1 MSPSWTPD
9 SWRAKP
15 VKQIPAWPDSAAL
28 DRAESELRGLPPLVF
43 AGEARTLESKL
54 ADVAAG
60 RAFMLQGGDCAESF
74 AAFNANTIRDMLR
87 VILQMAVTL
96 TFAGGVPVVKVGRIA
111 GQFAKPRSEDTETRE
126 GVTLPSYRGDIV
138 NGFEFDA
145 AARTPDPTRMLKA
158 YHQSA
163 ATLNLL
169 RAFVYGGYADL
180 NRVHRWNLEF
190 VKDSPLGEKYEDL
203 AHRIEDSLAFMAA
216 CGITAQ
222 TAPDMIKRADFYTS
236 HEALLL
242 PYEEALT
249 RVDSLTGA
257 WYDCSAHFL
266 WVGARTN
273 QEDHAQI
280 EFARGIGN
288 PIGLKCP
295 PTLTPDALIR
305 LIDTLN
311 PDNRPGRLTLISR
324 MGHDK
329 VRETLAPLVRA
340 VQAEGRVVSW
350 ICDPMHGNTFKAES
364 GGYKTRRFDH
374 VLAEVQGFFAVHEAE
389 GTWPGGVHFEMTG
402 QNVTEC
408 VGGAEAIGESDLG
421 SRYETLCDP
430 RLNANQA
437 LELSFLL
444 AEDLKAL
451 KRKREAAQGP
461 REDRKGAAL

>member
-1 MSPSWTPD
+1 MDHLWTPD

-15 VKQIPAWPDSAAL
+15 VKQIPAWPDSKAL
-28 DRAESELRGLPPLVF
+28 EQVETELRGLPPLVF
-43 AGEARTLESKL
+43 AGEARTLESRL

-60 RAFMLQGGDCAESF
+60 RAFVLQGGDCAESF
-74 AAFNANTIRDMLR
+74 AAFNANTIRDTLR

-96 TFAGGVPVVKVGRIA
+96 TFAGGVPVVKIGRIA
-111 GQFAKPRSEDTETRE
+111 GQFAKPRSEDTETR
-126 GVTLPSYRGDIV
+126 GDVTLPSYRGDII
-138 NGFEFDA
+138 NGFDFDP
-145 AARTPDPTRMLKA
+145 AARIPDPARMLKA

-169 RAFVYGGYADL
+169 RAFTYGGYADL
-180 NRVHRWNLEF
+180 NRVHGWTLEF
-190 VKDSPLGEKYEDL
+190 VKDSPFGEKYEDL
-203 AHRIEDSLAFMAA
+203 AQRIEDALDFMAS
-216 CGITAQ
+216 CGITAE

-280 EFARGIGN
+280 EFARGIQN
-288 PIGLKCP
+288 PLGLKCP

-311 PDNRPGRLTLISR
+311 PDNRPGRLTLITR

-329 VRETLAPLVRA
+329 VAEKLPPLIRA
-340 VQAEGRVVSW
+340 VQKEGRAVVW
-350 ICDPMHGNTFKAES
+350 VCDPMHGNTIKAGS

-408 VGGAEAIGESDLG
+408 MGGADAIGEADLG
-421 SRYETLCDP
+421 GRYETLCDP

-444 AEDLKAL
+444 AEDLKTL
-451 KRKREAAQGP
+451 RRKRGRKVEGS
-461 REDRKGAAL
+461 REKGE

>member
-1 MSPSWTPD
+1 MTSSWTPD

-15 VKQIPAWPDSAAL
+15 VKQSPAWPDAAVL
-28 DRAESELRGLPPLVF
+28 ERVETELKGLPPLVF
-43 AGEARTLESKL
+43 AGEARTLEARL

-60 RAFMLQGGDCAESF
+60 RAFLLQGGDCAESF

-96 TFAGGVPVVKVGRIA
+96 TFAGGLPVVKVGRIA
-111 GQFAKPRSEDTETRE
+111 GQFAKPRSEETETRDA
-126 GVTLPSYRGDIV
+126 VSLPVYRGDII
-138 NGFEFDA
+138 NGFEFEA
-145 AARTPDPTRMLKA
+145 SARTPDPVRMLKA

-190 VKDSPLGEKYEDL
+190 VKDSPLGEKYEDI
-203 AHRIEDSLAFMAA
+203 AHRIEDALSFMSA
-216 CGITAQ
+216 CGITAE

-288 PIGLKCP
+288 PIGMKCP
-295 PTLTPDALIR
+295 PTLRPDDLIR

-329 VRETLAPLVRA
+329 VREALPPLIRA
-340 VQAEGRVVSW
+340 VKAEGRSVVW
-350 ICDPMHGNTFKAES
+350 VCDPMHGNTFKAGA

-408 VGGAEAIGESDLG
+408 VGGAEAIGEGDLG
-421 SRYETLCDP
+421 NRYETLCDP

-451 KRKREAAQGP
+451 KRKRGTVPA
-461 REDRKGAAL
+461 

>member
-15 VKQIPAWPDSAAL
+15 VKQIPAWPDPAAL

-54 ADVAAG
+54 ADVAGG
-60 RAFMLQGGDCAESF
+60 RAFLLQGGDCAESF

-138 NGFEFDA
+138 NGFDFDP
-145 AARTPDPTRMLKA
+145 AARTPDPVRMLKA

-257 WYDCSAHFL
+257 
-266 WVGARTN
+266 
-273 QEDHAQI
+273 
-280 EFARGIGN
+280 
-288 PIGLKCP
+288 
-295 PTLTPDALIR
+295 
-305 LIDTLN
+305 
-311 PDNRPGRLTLISR
+311 
-324 MGHDK
+324 
-329 VRETLAPLVRA
+329 
-340 VQAEGRVVSW
+340 
-350 ICDPMHGNTFKAES
+350 
-364 GGYKTRRFDH
+364 
-374 VLAEVQGFFAVHEAE
+374 
-389 GTWPGGVHFEMTG
+389 
-402 QNVTEC
+402 
-408 VGGAEAIGESDLG
+408 
-421 SRYETLCDP
+421 
-430 RLNANQA
+430 
-437 LELSFLL
+437 
-444 AEDLKAL
+444 
-451 KRKREAAQGP
+451 
-461 REDRKGAAL
+461 